1 MMKLQM
7 RYFAQLREQ
16 LEVDSEALI
25 MEQPIAVTGLIEQL
39 RERGG
44 IWAEVLAPEER
55 ICVAVNQ
62 EMVPMT
68 HQLRADAEV
77 ALFRPVTGG

>member
-1 MMKLQM
+1 MKLQM

-16 LEVDSEALI
+16 LRMDAEALVI
-25 MEQPIAVTGLIEQL
+25 DHPIAVAGLIGQL
-39 RERGG
+39 RDRGG
-44 IWAEVLAPEER
+44 AWAEVLSSEER

-68 HQLRADAEV
+68 YQLRSDAEV

>member
-1 MMKLQM
+1 MKLQM

-16 LEVDSEALI
+16 LQMDAEALVVD
-25 MEQPIAVTGLIEQL
+25 QPIAVASLIGQL
-39 RERGG
+39 RNRGG
-44 IWAEVLAPEER
+44 AWAQALSSDER

-68 HQLRADAEV
+68 HQLRSDAEV